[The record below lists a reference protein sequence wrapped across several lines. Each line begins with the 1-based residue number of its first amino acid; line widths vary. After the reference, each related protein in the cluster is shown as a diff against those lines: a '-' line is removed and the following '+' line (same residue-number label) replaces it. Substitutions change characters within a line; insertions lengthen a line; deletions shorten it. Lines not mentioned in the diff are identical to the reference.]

1 MRLEK
6 QALLLFL
13 PPIVLGTHSMLTS
26 LRAPT
31 EPLMVPNAV
40 DPKPRSQPTLSVGAV
55 AYLNTKP
62 LIFGLEDRLEG
73 FANLHLA
80 LPSQLASQMQDRRLD
95 IGLIPVVEFLRN
107 RKDYRLISDAGIACR
122 GPVWS
127 VRILFRVPPEQVRSL
142 GTDEGSRTSV
152 ALSQVLLAS
161 RFGRL
166 PDLVPF
172 PIDSEPKDCP
182 ADAVLVIGDRAM
194 NPERFRSDFFFDWD
208 LGEQWFLE
216 TGLPFVFAMWVARNS
231 DLDDPRIIE
240 SLEASRDEGCRN
252 VDAII
257 AKYAKSYGLSDAACR
272 EYLTHYLQFRIGSL
286 ERQGLEEFS
295 RRCSQL
301 GLA

>member
-1 MRLEK
+1 
-6 QALLLFL
+6 
-13 PPIVLGTHSMLTS
+13 MLTTV
-26 LRAPT
+26 RAPT
-31 EPLMVPNAV
+31 EPLMVTNAV
-40 DPKPRSQPTLSVGAV
+40 DSIPKSNLNLSVGAV

-62 LIFGLEDRLEG
+62 LIYDLEDRLEG
-73 FANLHLA
+73 FGELHLA
-80 LPSQLASQMQDRRLD
+80 LPSQLATQMQNRLLD
-95 IGLIPVVEFLRN
+95 VGLIPVVEYLRN
-107 RKDYRLISDAGIACR
+107 RDDYRLISDAGIACR

-127 VRILFRVPPEQVRSL
+127 VRVLFRVPPEEVRSL

-166 PDLVPF
+166 PELVAF

-194 NPERFRSDFFFDWD
+194 NPERFRSDFFLDWD
-208 LGEQWFLE
+208 LGQQWYLE
-216 TGLPFVFAMWVARNS
+216 TRLPFVFAMWVARKT
-231 DLDDPRIIE
+231 DPVDPRIVE
-240 SLEASRDEGCRN
+240 SLEASRDAGCEN
-252 VDAII
+252 VEAII

-272 EYLTHYLQFRIGSL
+272 EYLTHFLRFRIGSL

-295 RRCSQL
+295 RRCTQL